1 MVSGRG
7 EMCTCEGWRGVG
19 VSVPQVSPEQMGTAQ
34 STLQL
39 AWSGCGDDFHAGTL
53 HLPEEIQP
61 MSLSGETAAE
71 MPAHTDSHVS
81 FAYFHSSRGEGALFL
96 SLSLSPHLLKSH
108 VFCFIVVFVIHR
120 KGEKRRVVP

>member
-1 MVSGRG
+1 MFQVRG
-7 EMCTCEGWRGVG
+7 EMRTCEGWRDVG
-19 VSVPQVSPEQMGTAQ
+19 VSVSQVSPEQMGTAQ

-39 AWSGCGDDFHAGTL
+39 AWSGYGDVFHAGTL

-71 MPAHTDSHVS
+71 MPVHTDSHVS

-96 SLSLSPHLLKSH
+96 SLSFSL
-108 VFCFIVVFVIHR
+108 FT
-120 KGEKRRVVP
+120 